1 CIPYLALIF
10 NSNAHKDSS
19 LPQLY
24 GGTTDEPVPV
34 YKESDE
40 ILAALFPKNKVIFL
54 MCQGGGRVG
63 NLMKIL
69 SARGWDMSKVYNI
82 GGMGNYAGPA
92 YRDITMD
99 TPEVTLT
106 CTYDFTGLTRIAQ

>member
-1 CIPYLALIF
+1 M
-10 NSNAHKDSS
+10 
-19 LPQLY
+19 
-24 GGTTDEPVPV
+24 PV

-54 MCQGGGRVG
+54 MCQGGGRVN

-69 SARGWDMSKVYNI
+69 NARGWDMSKVYNI

-99 TPEVTLT
+99 TPEVTLKG
-106 CTYDFTGLTRIAQ
+106 TYSFSGLTRIEQ